1 MPQRSYGNRTAAA
14 PSAVAAINGTLDGGE
29 PEAGGVMV
37 PGIAVL
43 GVAFVSACAGWVARG
58 KVAPQ
63 QRAGYSPALVA
74 DE

>member
-1 MPQRSYGNRTAAA
+1 MAA
-14 PSAVAAINGTLDGGE
+14 SNGTLDGGE